1 MVKNLI
7 NEIEQAMLGSLN
19 NEQLAQLRKVLDYTF
34 RNIVVTEK
42 DSVNAESNNQIL
54 VENFISAKK
63 VEGCSPN
70 SIAYYRSTINN
81 ALIKLGKEV
90 IHITTDDLRHYLNTY
105 QSESGASKVMLR
117 RIIAFW
123 GDLSL
128 CSRPHFAALRL
139 LYLTL
144 QATVQVAYLIIN
156 IIELQFSPCTFLLP
170 IREIFIP
177 FPGFSR
183 YDVPFTN
190 HFLSSFHCFFVGF
203 PCFPLR
209 KCIAIPLF
217 HYATFCFRMSDLLN
231 TSVSVD
237 SSKTVRLVIIV
248 CT

>member
-1 MVKNLI
+1 MKYGYARVSTPDQCLNLQLDALRLYGVDHICEEKISGKNK
-7 NEIEQAMLGSLN
+7 N
-19 NEQLAQLRKVLDYTF
+19 KPVLDALIAKLKTGDQL
-34 RNIVVTEK
+34 IVWKLDRLGRRTCE
-42 DSVNAESNNQIL
+42 
-54 VENFISAKK
+54 
-63 VEGCSPN
+63 
-70 SIAYYRSTINN
+70 
-81 ALIKLGKEV
+81 LIKLQEALEKKN
-90 IHITTDDLRHYLNTY
+90 IALISL
-105 QSESGASKVMLR
+105 MLR

-231 TSVSVD
+231 TSVSGD

>member
-1 MVKNLI
+1 MNSSVSCFLSEEVYSFN
-7 NEIEQAMLGSLN
+7 NSSMASLC
-19 NEQLAQLRKVLDYTF
+19 V
-34 RNIVVTEK
+34 I
-42 DSVNAESNNQIL
+42 
-54 VENFISAKK
+54 FIIIFKW
-63 VEGCSPN
+63 
-70 SIAYYRSTINN
+70 
-81 ALIKLGKEV
+81 L
-90 IHITTDDLRHYLNTY
+90 
-105 QSESGASKVMLR
+105 MLR

-209 KCIAIPLF
+209 TCIAIPLF

>member
-1 MVKNLI
+1 MLRRIIAFWGDLSLCSRPHFAALRLLYLTLQATVQVAYLI
-7 NEIEQAMLGSLN
+7 INIIELQFSPCTFLLPIREI
-19 NEQLAQLRKVLDYTF
+19 
-34 RNIVVTEK
+34 
-42 DSVNAESNNQIL
+42 
-54 VENFISAKK
+54 FIPFPGFSR
-63 VEGCSPN
+63 
-70 SIAYYRSTINN
+70 Y
-81 ALIKLGKEV
+81 
-90 IHITTDDLRHYLNTY
+90 D
-105 QSESGASKVMLR
+105 VMLR

>member
-1 MVKNLI
+1 MI
-7 NEIEQAMLGSLN
+7 SRSDIIEAIRMQGERIKKGQGYRRDLLSSLSPLL
-19 NEQLAQLRKVLDYTF
+19 QDY
-34 RNIVVTEK
+34 
-42 DSVNAESNNQIL
+42 
-54 VENFISAKK
+54 
-63 VEGCSPN
+63 
-70 SIAYYRSTINN
+70 
-81 ALIKLGKEV
+81 ALIISGIRRCGKS
-90 IHITTDDLRHYLNTY
+90 TLLF
-105 QSESGASKVMLR
+105 QMLMLR

-231 TSVSVD
+231 TSVSGD

>member
-1 MVKNLI
+1 MFQFTSNKNFHTNL
-7 NEIEQAMLGSLN
+7 LSL
-19 NEQLAQLRKVLDYTF
+19 
-34 RNIVVTEK
+34 
-42 DSVNAESNNQIL
+42 
-54 VENFISAKK
+54 
-63 VEGCSPN
+63 
-70 SIAYYRSTINN
+70 
-81 ALIKLGKEV
+81 
-90 IHITTDDLRHYLNTY
+90 
-105 QSESGASKVMLR
+105 VMLR